1 MKINLHIERLVISG
15 LPIARQQGPLIQ
27 EAVEAELARLLAQS
41 NSLPEAG
48 GGATPVVRGPGF
60 HVGSKVRPEH
70 LGHQI
75 AESVYGSITR

>member
-27 EAVEAELARLLAQS
+27 RAVELELARLLSGS
-41 NSLPEAG
+41 NSLDNSG
-48 GGATPVVRGPGF
+48 GGATPVVRAPGF
-60 HVGSKVRPEH
+60 DVGSQVNPAN
-70 LGHQI
+70 LGRQI